1 MIANSSFICEPILR
15 QQELQQLKQIFV
27 ADGDVM
33 IAGVSGSGRRSLVRH
48 AAHQVN
54 ARVVE
59 IDCLRATT
67 SSSFL
72 RLLAEALLEVFSSA
86 TEREAIAKWTQQYQF
101 KLEPNAANWTRISWQ
116 VSSKQEW
123 KILQVLLSLPQIMA
137 EWLDCRVVFAFQN
150 FPHIHSWDRLGEWEA
165 YLRQEI
171 KQQSRVSY
179 VIIAT
184 VPEPWVYESKLQLI
198 VLVPIARQ
206 EMKSWVVNTMAAKKL
221 KLAVDALELFAD
233 YVRGHL
239 GDAVTLARR
248 ICLEYQLETLEIARG
263 DRSYRFQQPNQIQLH
278 HVHSSTLALVE
289 DFSQTFESLLLLL
302 PAIQARV
309 LESLA
314 IDPTDRPHARE
325 YIRKHQLSKGGGLQ
339 GALAG
344 LEQKGLIYGA
354 KYGYCVAKPLLAF
367 WLKHR
372 LISSPSE

>member
-1 MIANSSFICEPILR
+1 MIANSSFICKPILR
-15 QQELQQLKQIFV
+15 QQELEQLKQIFA

-33 IAGVSGSGRRSLVRH
+33 IAGVSGSGRRSLVCH
-48 AAHQVN
+48 AAHQVS

-67 SSSFL
+67 SSAFL

-101 KLEPNAANWTRISWQ
+101 KLEPNSANWTRIGWQ
-116 VSSKQEW
+116 VSLKQEW
-123 KILQVLLSLPQIMA
+123 KILQALLSLPQMMA
-137 EWLDCRVVFAFQN
+137 EWLECRIVFAFQN
-150 FPHIHSWDRLGEWEA
+150 FPHIRSWDRLGEWEA

-171 KQQSRVSY
+171 KQQSRVNY

-184 VPEPWVYESKLQLI
+184 VPEPWVDESKLQLI
-198 VLVPIARQ
+198 VLLPIART
-206 EMKSWVVNTMAAKKL
+206 EMKSWIVNTMAAKEL

-233 YVRGHL
+233 HVRGHL

-248 ICLEYQLETLEIARG
+248 ICLEYQLETSRC
-263 DRSYRFQQPNQIQLH
+263 DRTQRFPQPNQIELH

-289 DFSQTFESLLLLL
+289 DLSQTFESLLLLL

-314 IDPTDRPHARE
+314 IDPTDRPHASE

-354 KYGYCVAKPLLAF
+354 KYGYCVAMPLLAF

-372 LISSPSE
+372 LI